1 MEEEEKNDSI
11 NMKDA
16 AKKAKQTADK
26 AKKTA
31 GTIKKIVQ
39 VLIKHPWLIWIVVG
53 AIALIILL
61 ASFAWLLDL
70 LGNKNTNSAVASATG
85 AISSSTS
92 NEQDEEIIP
101 CIQTVIKEIDG
112 EYKYTFI
119 FDITDEEKEN
129 VKAILNQNSI
139 ELTEENINFVTALVR
154 SGYKIEDNLNKDTL
168 ESLLLFYK
176 AQIAS
181 ESLDLRSSD
190 KILVDGEYTACPI
203 SLEQE
208 GVQGTVRLERVN
220 IDENSKTQRVLM
232 SYIPKESFEQL
243 LQGNSQDIKNYF
255 TVNSA
260 QNCLIS
266 GWRQTKVTYEY
277 PENYPL
283 EKEQNVDTTTVSCLN
298 GNSGVPYKNYIN
310 KYTMPSELLTS
321 LRIYLDDMEFC
332 KNLVKCVENSNIVI
346 SLHETSVIQTSEYT
360 EEHKIRDVKYY
371 DYFYTKEGTTSDL
384 GSATPIILQSDKT
397 YTALEQPGTYN
408 VKTTRVNINNTNRL
422 DITRINTWY
431 SGYEKILEADGD
443 KTIEDTGTQN
453 CGETQETAID
463 TEAVYTNYPKT
474 ELTQEQI
481 NNDTYIKQYKNNAG
495 NEETVWNN
503 EKCNLYINRI
513 IDKIPKTYRNIT
525 EKREERAPQII
536 SEVKTKEEENGFL
549 YYYDQSKNA
558 KDNMNSISQWLFDA
572 MAEFEKTEPLIDV
585 IKYLL
590 YIYDGSNYGVTEL
603 NINVEDIGDFNL
615 SEYSNVSLE
624 KYLRQFSHGTTESNA
639 PKSDDEKYYLMYGDL
654 KSSAGYPTIGNSD
667 IQWASHYQRFN
678 KSGFVLENKVEKE
691 VPNVAEY
698 VRQKL
703 GGSNEY
709 KGTDAEIRAK
719 QIYINVEL
727 VDSVG
732 KDIID
737 EIEKIVETEV
747 GNLGLSKQQEYA
759 LKEIAYARG
768 HKYLEGFR
776 ETYNKAAGSY
786 EINSPEFNMYIWDN
800 WWYNNGV
807 ESALGKIK
815 GQDASFETYVKGT
828 FDFSK
833 PYEPSWMGAQ
843 GTNIFDRKYMLFYTK
858 AQLAELKN
866 PSVKTAR
873 ESGDTTEIFTYV
885 QGISGF
891 LDVAEEIWRTIYEK
905 FGSYG
910 GLRDGGQIPPQI
922 SDNKDENFV
931 DCSGYVSWV
940 LYEYGYT
947 DITSQIDSG
956 GFYTTDWAERY
967 GWKEIPFNQGANITD
982 LIQPGDIVVRRGDKA
997 GHVAIVVEPLEDG
1010 AESYD
1015 CGNAGNWTNSG
1026 GNPIFKDKF
1035 YTGVFLAGA
1044 PQLSAPGKIIR
1055 VTAP

>member
-1 MEEEEKNDSI
+1 ME
-11 NMKDA
+11 
-16 AKKAKQTADK
+16 
-26 AKKTA
+26 
-31 GTIKKIVQ
+31 
-39 VLIKHPWLIWIVVG
+39 
-53 AIALIILL
+53 IAL
-61 ASFAWLLDL
+61 
-70 LGNKNTNSAVASATG
+70 GN
-85 AISSSTS
+85 
-92 NEQDEEIIP
+92 NE
-101 CIQTVIKEIDG
+101 
-112 EYKYTFI
+112 
-119 FDITDEEKEN
+119 
-129 VKAILNQNSI
+129 
-139 ELTEENINFVTALVR
+139 
-154 SGYKIEDNLNKDTL
+154 
-168 ESLLLFYK
+168 
-176 AQIAS
+176 
-181 ESLDLRSSD
+181 
-190 KILVDGEYTACPI
+190 
-203 SLEQE
+203 
-208 GVQGTVRLERVN
+208 
-220 IDENSKTQRVLM
+220 
-232 SYIPKESFEQL
+232 
-243 LQGNSQDIKNYF
+243 
-255 TVNSA
+255 
-260 QNCLIS
+260 
-266 GWRQTKVTYEY
+266 WTY
-277 PENYPL
+277 N
-283 EKEQNVDTTTVSCLN
+283 N
-298 GNSGVPYKNYIN
+298 N
-310 KYTMPSELLTS
+310 KYTLNVRRAT
-321 LRIYLDDMEFC
+321 
-332 KNLVKCVENSNIVI
+332 
-346 SLHETSVIQTSEYT
+346 
-360 EEHKIRDVKYY
+360 
-371 DYFYTKEGTTSDL
+371 GTMYIAILWKAEKTSDL

-703 GGSNEY
+703 GGSNAY

-719 QIYINVEL
+719 QIYINIEL

-732 KDIID
+732 E
-737 EIEKIVETEV
+737 EIRNETIGYVENEV
-747 GNLGLSKQQEYA
+747 GDISLSKQQEYA
-759 LKEIAYARG
+759 LIEIAYARG
-768 HKYLEGFR
+768 VGRLKGFR
-776 ETYNKAAGSY
+776 ETYEAAAKKY
-786 EINSPEFNMYIWDN
+786 EIDSEEFNMYIWDN

-947 DITSQIDSG
+947 DITSQIDSK